1 MSWLCIRVNTTQQ
14 EILKLG
20 NQQIYNNNDIQL
32 ISNNCKNKKILIR
45 NIQKKVMEKNY
56 RWRSTKILFFCTIQ
70 IYRDSKTP
78 LIQYICRW
86 WWWWWFLLTLK

>member
-45 NIQKKVMEKNY
+45 NLQKKVMEKIPICFFHQWDVDSEAKEEVD
-56 RWRSTKILFFCTIQ
+56 RLLLRS
-70 IYRDSKTP
+70 
-78 LIQYICRW
+78 
-86 WWWWWFLLTLK
+86 